1 MGEESG
7 QGRSEREIYE
17 ARLHKAQSLRALGV
31 DPYGSGHRV
40 GGVASDLFAR
50 YGALDAKQLEEAK
63 VSADVAG
70 RIVAERSFGKAG
82 FFKLRDRTG
91 EIQVYVKR
99 DLLGEAAYEIVRL
112 AEVGDIVATA
122 GPLFRTKTGEL
133 SIQARTFTVLTKAL
147 RPLPE
152 KWHGLT
158 DHETRY
164 RRRYLDLIANAE
176 VRAVFVMRARLIA
189 SIRKFL
195 DAREYLEVETPM
207 MQPLVSGA
215 TARPFVTH
223 HNALELELNLR
234 IAPELY
240 LKRLLV
246 GGFERVYEI
255 NRNFRNEGLSSQHN
269 PEFTM
274 LEFYEAYATYIDLM
288 ALTEELF
295 LELGRELK
303 GGARLSYQGK
313 EIDLTPPFARLSM
326 PEAVLKAA
334 PELSRQD
341 LHDPAKLRQV
351 LLSSAEGRNARERE
365 EIAHLD
371 AGQLLARLF
380 EERVEPSLVQPTFV
394 THFPTSVSP
403 LARKSEADPELVDRF
418 ELYVAGREIANAF
431 NELNDPIDQRER
443 FLKQLEKKKLG
454 DQEAMDYDADYIR
467 ALEHGMPPAAG
478 EGIGIDRLAMLF
490 CDVPSIR
497 DVILFPL
504 LRPER
509 VSSEEAPAK
518 EDSGD
523 APG

>member
-1 MGEESG
+1 MSESDN

-17 ARLHKAQSLRALGV
+17 ARLHKAQDLRALGV

-40 GGVASDLFAR
+40 GHTAGEIFAR
-50 YGALDAKQLEEAK
+50 YDSLDGAQLEAAK
-63 VSADVAG
+63 VPVDVAG
-70 RIVAERSFGKAG
+70 RVVAERSFGKAG
-82 FFKLRDRTG
+82 FLKVRDRTG
-91 EIQVYVKR
+91 EIQLYVKR
-99 DLLGEAAYEIVRL
+99 DLLGEAVYEIVKL
-112 AEVGDIVATA
+112 AEVGDVVAA
-122 GPLFRTKTGEL
+122 SGPLFRTKTGEL
-133 SIQARTFTVLTKAL
+133 SIQATTFTVLTKAL

-176 VRAVFVMRARLIA
+176 VRAVFRLRAKLIQT
-189 SIRKFL
+189 IRKFL
-195 DAREYLEVETPM
+195 DERGYLEVETPM

-223 HNALELELNLR
+223 HNALDLDLFLR

-255 NRNFRNEGLSSQHN
+255 NRNFRNEGLSTQHN

-274 LEFYEAYATYIDLM
+274 LEFYEAHATYTDLM
-288 ALTEELF
+288 GLTEELF
-295 LELGRELK
+295 ATLGRELV
-303 GGARLSYQGK
+303 GGLRLAHAGE
-313 EIDLTPPFARLSM
+313 EIDLTPPFARLPM
-326 PEAVLKAA
+326 PEAVLRAA
-334 PELSRQD
+334 PDLSPKD
-341 LHDPAKLRQV
+341 LHDASVLRRV
-351 LLSSAEGRNARERE
+351 LLASPGRNARERAE
-365 EIAHLD
+365 LEGLD
-371 AGQLLARLF
+371 AGQLVARLF
-380 EERVEPSLVQPTFV
+380 EERVEATLVQPTFV

-403 LARKSEADPELVDRF
+403 LARRSEADPEFVDRF

-431 NELNDPIDQRER
+431 TELNDPIDQRER
-443 FLKQLEKKKLG
+443 FLKQLEKKEHG
-454 DQEAMDYDADYIR
+454 DEEAMDYDADYIR

-504 LRPER
+504 LRPEA
-509 VSSEEAPAK
+509 VSEEGAAK
-518 EDSGD
+518 GASVEK

>member
-1 MGEESG
+1 MSEESG

-17 ARLHKAQSLRALGV
+17 ARLHKAKALKALGV

-40 GGVASDLFAR
+40 GDVASDLFAR
-50 YGALDAKQLEEAK
+50 YGALDATQLEEAK
-63 VSADVAG
+63 PPADVAG

-82 FFKLRDRTG
+82 FLKVRDRSG

-99 DLLGEAAYEIVRL
+99 DLLGEAAYEVVKL

-122 GPLFRTKTGEL
+122 GTLFRTKTGEL
-133 SIQARTFTVLTKAL
+133 SIQAKTFTVLTKAL

-164 RRRYLDLIANAE
+164 RRRYVDLIANAE
-176 VRAVFVMRARLIA
+176 VRAVFAMRAKLI
-189 SIRKFL
+189 STIRKFL
-195 DAREYLEVETPM
+195 DARGYLEVETPM

-215 TARPFVTH
+215 TARPFQTH
-223 HNALELELNLR
+223 HNALDLDLNLR

-255 NRNFRNEGLSSQHN
+255 NRNFRNEGLSTQHN

-274 LEFYEAYATYIDLM
+274 LEFYEAYATYEGLM
-288 ALTEELF
+288 GLTEQLF
-295 LELGRELK
+295 LELARELK
-303 GGARLSYQGK
+303 GDALLTYQGK
-313 EIDLTPPFARLSM
+313 EIDLTPPFARLPM

-341 LHDPAKLRQV
+341 LGDAGKLRHV
-351 LLSSAEGRNARERE
+351 LLAAEGRNAREKA
-365 EIAHLD
+365 EIETLD
-371 AGQLLARLF
+371 AGQLIARIF
-380 EERVEPSLVQPTFV
+380 EERVESSLVQPTFV

-403 LARKSEADPELVDRF
+403 LARKSDRDPELVDRF

-431 NELNDPIDQRER
+431 NELNDPVDQRER
-443 FLKQLEKKKLG
+443 FLKQLEKKQHG

-490 CDVPSIR
+490 CDAPSIR

-504 LRPER
+504 LRPEKA
-509 VSSEEAPAK
+509 SSEDMAEEPG
-518 EDSGD
+518 S